1 VAVSTGSAWT
11 TSLQYATAATAN
23 YLVQRDSNANISFNN
38 QFANYNV
45 ITTAGTTT
53 ALTAASAYWQK
64 FTGSA
69 NQTITMPDA
78 TTMPLGAAFVFD
90 NDSTGTITIND
101 NGGTLVD
108 SVPAGAID
116 IIFLES
122 NLTAAGSWGKY
133 SWLPANYNFTTTTA
147 DFGSVNITTTGTV
160 TATGGVAGGTF

>member
-1 VAVSTGSAWT
+1 VSTGSAWT

-23 YLVQRDSNANISFNN
+23 YLVQRDANANTNINN
-38 QFANYNV
+38 VFKGYNV

-53 ALTAASAYWQK
+53 VLTAASAYWQK

-69 NQTITMPDA
+69 NQTITLPDA
-78 TTMPLGAAFVFD
+78 TTLPLGAAFVFD

-101 NGGTLVD
+101 NSGALVD
-108 SVPAGAID
+108 SVPANALD
-116 IIFLES
+116 IIFVEG

-133 SWLPANYNFTTTTA
+133 SWLPANYNFSTTTA

-160 TATGGVAGGTF
+160 TATGGMAGGTF